1 MSLKRGVFLSFTDQ
15 ALLSATNFLVGLFV
29 LRHVP
34 KSAYGEYIFAG
45 AVLLFLAGVQ
55 NAVAITP
62 LTVLAPDKGK
72 SEAEFRSALATGQ
85 LLLLLPF
92 SFILLLIGWGGGHF
106 DLFSK
111 GMATILLVAGIVA
124 PGFLLRELVRGM
136 LFQRLRVGTALL
148 GDLMATLLLAG
159 GLQVVGKILPDQL
172 HLGALFV
179 TGGAALVAGVLF
191 AVPAGTLI
199 CSRWG
204 EITAAL
210 SEAWQHGR
218 WALSGVVITW
228 LQDQSYI
235 YLLTFLL
242 GAAGTADASAAR
254 LFLAPASLV
263 IASFGRVLLP
273 TLARLHHE
281 RQSLRFRRVAGKGL
295 LVVATTVG
303 CYVLV
308 IAATADHLAAA
319 FLPASYGG
327 LRWMV
332 LLWGACT
339 LVQVFRGHFSWLLQA
354 SRCFRPITMANALSS
369 VVTLLSGALLIS
381 RYGPA
386 GGVAALIV
394 GELVL
399 TGLLWRV
406 ERRSGD
412 GDAID

>member
-1 MSLKRGVFLSFTDQ
+1 MSLKRGVALSFADQ

-34 KSAYGEYIFAG
+34 KSAYGEYVFAC

-55 NAVAITP
+55 NALAIAP
-62 LTVLAPDKGK
+62 LTVLAPGKGK
-72 SEAEFRSALATGQ
+72 EDAAFRSALASGQ

-92 SFILLLIGWGGGHF
+92 SFLFLLLGWGGGYF

-111 GMATILLVAGIVA
+111 GMATILLVTGIAA
-124 PGFLLRELVRGM
+124 PGILLRELVRGM
-136 LFQRLRVGTALL
+136 LFQRLQVGAALI
-148 GDLMATLLLAG
+148 GDLVATLLQAG
-159 GLQVVGKILPDQL
+159 GLLAAGQILPDQL
-172 HLGALFV
+172 HRWAILV
-179 TGGAALVAGVLF
+179 TGGAALVAGALF
-191 AVPAGTLI
+191 AIPAGAQA
-199 CSRWG
+199 CRHWG
-204 EITAAL
+204 EIMAAQY
-210 SEAWQHGR
+210 EAWQHGR
-218 WALSGVVITW
+218 WALGGVVITW

-242 GAAGTADASAAR
+242 GAAGTAEASAAR
-254 LFLAPASLV
+254 LFLSPASLV

-281 RQSLRFRRVAGKGL
+281 RQRHQLCRVAGKGL
-295 LVVATTVG
+295 LIVAVTVG
-303 CYVLV
+303 CYVLA

-339 LVQVFRGHFSWLLQA
+339 LVQVFRSHLSWLLQA
-354 SRCFRPITMANALSS
+354 SRSFRPITIANALST
-369 VVTLLSGALLIS
+369 VVTLLSGTLLIS

-386 GGVAALIV
+386 GGVVALIV

-406 ERRSGD
+406 ERKGAD